1 MNASVE
7 REISDIIDD
16 LTGFVAEV
24 RREHGEE
31 EAREFVNRMLECIG
45 LMLAEGEFEGVEQG
59 TQPATIII
67 VK

>member
-1 MNASVE
+1 MMNARVE

-31 EAREFVNRMLECIG
+31 EAREFIDQLLKRIG
-45 LMLAEGEFEGVEQG
+45 EMWADGEFERV
-59 TQPATIII
+59 A
-67 VK
+67 